1 MPVLT
6 QNIFISVMPS
16 KLPNMLSHHLSV
28 LEPVVTGGGASTGV
42 STGLGTD
49 WSLLAPVL
57 TEKTLSKMPFL
68 LEKNLSHYWRQ
79 Y

>member
-6 QNIFISVMPS
+6 QNIFIDGMPS
-16 KLPNMLSHHLSV
+16 KLQNMLSHHLSV

-49 WSLLAPVL
+49 WSLL
-57 TEKTLSKMPFL
+57 TKKTLLKMLFP

>member
-1 MPVLT
+1 
-6 QNIFISVMPS
+6 MPS

-42 STGLGTD
+42 STGVSTGLGTD
-49 WSLLAPVL
+49 RSLLAPVL
-57 TEKTLSKMPFL
+57 TEKTLSKMLFP